1 MPTTQTASTWLYL
14 EEGRP
19 VVCRP
24 DSPDRASLMILG
36 PVEVTL
42 EMPTTMLQAC
52 RDALDEALRALEEG
66 EPEA

>member
-42 EMPTTMLQAC
+42 EMPTPMLRAC
-52 RDALDEALRALEEG
+52 RDALDEALRALE
-66 EPEA
+66 ADDQDA